1 MDQKVAQYWAQAQSH
16 EAARDKQAAK
26 AAYEEVVKLD
36 PSRTAAWLRLSAFA
50 TAEDRYRNAR
60 LQALNAAKAVS
71 EGSDWKHLP
80 FVTMRLLSF
89 DERNTIRDLIVKADW
104 SHRDV
109 IAQSAVLSQ
118 HLWLINEYE
127 AALRLIDEAH
137 RHVRAHPLLSYSRA
151 NALRYCG
158 RMEEATAEYERCIA
172 LAPDYAHAH
181 WSLAYHQ
188 KADPLGSR
196 IDRLKRAKASVAPG
210 SLERIHLCYA
220 LFKELDDMG
229 DTDQAWPEL
238 EEGAG
243 QMRALIR
250 FDGAEE
256 RRRLAALQALTT
268 PEFFRGSDK
277 PTGEREPI
285 FIVGMPR
292 TGTTLLERVLSN
304 HPQVATAGELNDFA
318 QSVSWEHDHFYGGP
332 LHEDSIDRFAA
343 TDYPAIG
350 REYSRRTEALAS
362 DRGYLIDK
370 NPMNFFNAGFI
381 RKALPQA
388 KIVCLVRNPMDA
400 CFSNLKEL
408 FSGNAYG
415 YSYDQEELA
424 GHYAGFDALRRHWES
439 AMPEHVHTVRYED
452 LVTDP
457 AGVSKG
463 VMEFC
468 GLPYA
473 PETIDITRNQTP
485 VSTASSSQVRQP
497 IHTGNLDA
505 WTRYAD
511 RLKPLADKLAAAGHA
526 T

>member
-1 MDQKVAQYWAQAQSH
+1 MDQKVAQFWAQAQGH
-16 EAARDKQAAK
+16 EAARDVQAAK
-26 AAYEEVVKLD
+26 AAYEEVLKLD
-36 PSRTAAWLRLSAFA
+36 SSQTAAWLRLSAFA
-50 TAEDRYRNAR
+50 TREDHYRTAR
-60 LQALNAAKAVS
+60 LQALSAAKAVS

-80 FVTMRLLSF
+80 FVTMRLLTF
-89 DERNTIRDLIVKADW
+89 DERNTIRDLILKADW

-118 HLWLINEYE
+118 HLWLINEFD
-127 AALRLIDEAH
+127 AALRLIDEAQ
-137 RHVRAHPLLSYSRA
+137 RHVPAHPLLSYSRA

-172 LAPDYAHAH
+172 LAPDYAYAH

-229 DTDQAWPEL
+229 DVDQAWLEL

-250 FDGAEE
+250 FDGTEE

-304 HPQVATAGELNDFA
+304 HPQVASGGELNDFA

-332 LHEDSIDRFAA
+332 LHEHSIDRFAA

-350 REYSRRTEALAS
+350 REYSRRTEALAA

-408 FSGNAYG
+408 FTNVAYG
-415 YSYDQEELA
+415 YSYDQAELA
-424 GHYAGFDALRRHWES
+424 EHYARHCALRDHWQRTLS
-439 AMPEHVHTVRYED
+439 GQFRVVPYET
-452 LVTDP
+452 LVSDP
-457 AGVSKG
+457 VGSTEEI
-463 VMEFC
+463 MRFC
-468 GLPYA
+468 GLAFEPQSV
-473 PETIDITRNQTP
+473 DITQNTAA
-485 VSTASSSQVRQP
+485 VATASSSQVRQP
-497 IHTGNLDA
+497 IHTRGIGA
-505 WTRYAD
+505 WRRYEAQLEPLRR
-511 RLKPLADKLAAAGHA
+511 RLETLLPQ
-526 T
+526 